1 MWDVVTKLAVDF
13 WTVLPK
19 LAVDFWTVLAE
30 MAPYLLFGFLVAGIL
45 AVLIPQEMVERHLG
59 GEGLMP
65 VLKASLFGVPL
76 PLCSCGVIPVAASL
90 KRNGAGNGATTAFL
104 ISTPQT
110 GVDSI
115 MVTLSLLGPVYAIF
129 RPVAAFVNGLVGG
142 ALVTWLGG
150 ETKRAESV
158 PAGQCCEDGTC
169 SEHDEQEGRLRRVF
183 RHGFVTLPKDI
194 GKAMLIGLV
203 ISAAISVAVPKDY
216 FAAYLGGSVW
226 AYLVML
232 IVGIP
237 VYVCATASVPI
248 AAMLIVAGIS
258 PGAALVFL
266 MTGPATNMASISTI
280 WKIMGKRTT
289 IVYLLS
295 IAATSIISG
304 ILLDIVYRVGG
315 FEAGMLMA
323 HEHGSAAYG
332 YLKDASGVVLLLLL
346 GTAAFH
352 RTTVSSGAPVKVDE
366 EAQVI
371 RIRIKGMT
379 CSHCA
384 ESVAKALRCVP
395 GMVSVKVNLEGE
407 MAEVEGKKLDDKVLR
422 KAVEDLGYTVE
433 SIERIHS
440 H

>member
-1 MWDVVTKLAVDF
+1 MWDILT
-13 WTVLPK
+13 K

-45 AVLIPQEMVERHLG
+45 AVIIPQEMVERHLG

-76 PLCSCGVIPVAASL
+76 PLCSCGVIPVAVSL
-90 KRNGAGNGATTAFL
+90 KRNGAGKGATTAFL

-115 MVTLSLLGPVYAIF
+115 MVTLSLLGPIYAIF

-142 ALVTWLGG
+142 ALVTWFGG
-150 ETKRAESV
+150 KEEAPSGV
-158 PAGQCCEDGTC
+158 SAGQCCEDGTC
-169 SEHDEQEGRLRRVF
+169 SAHDDKEGRLTRIF
-183 RHGFVTLPKDI
+183 RHGFITLPRDI

-203 ISAAISVAVPKDY
+203 ISAAISVLVPKDY

-248 AAMLIVAGIS
+248 AAMLIVSGIS

-280 WKIMGKRTT
+280 WKILGKRTT
-289 IVYLLS
+289 FVYLAS
-295 IAATSIISG
+295 IAATSVVSG
-304 ILLDIVYRVGG
+304 ILLDVIYRVGG
-315 FEAGMLMA
+315 FQAGMLMA

-332 YLKDASGVVLLLLL
+332 YLKSISAVILLLLL
-346 GTAAFH
+346 GTGTF
-352 RTTVSSGAPVKVDE
+352 RKTTVSTGAPTKVDE
-366 EAQVI
+366 EAEMAT
-371 RIRIKGMT
+371 IRIKGMT

-384 ESVAKALRCVP
+384 ESMAKALRCAP
-395 GMVSVKVNLEGE
+395 GVVSVKVNLDGG
-407 MAEVEGKKLDDKVLR
+407 MAYVEGRKLDDKVLR

-433 SIERIHS
+433 TIEKTYNHERKE
-440 H
+440 